1 MDPINKGAPS
11 KKADYYGTFLDSV
24 RQESPDQQVQQNDP
38 DVAVPAE
45 EAGADVAGEEAP
57 AEPVAAE
64 EEMVD
69 PIALLKVLRETGTQ
83 SMTTLQATTNLRF
96 SKFAEIVGKLEE
108 AGLVLIS
115 GQPGSEQVE
124 LLPAGATLA
133 DLG

>member
-1 MDPINKGAPS
+1 MSKRAPS

-24 RQESPDQQVQQNDP
+24 RQESPDQQATLEEP
-38 DVAVPAE
+38 DVPTPPEAAE
-45 EAGADVAGEEAP
+45 ADDGGEEVAGEP
-57 AEPVAAE
+57 AAE
-64 EEMVD
+64 EEVID

-108 AGLVLIS
+108 AGLVKIS

-124 LLPAGATLA
+124 LLQAGATLA